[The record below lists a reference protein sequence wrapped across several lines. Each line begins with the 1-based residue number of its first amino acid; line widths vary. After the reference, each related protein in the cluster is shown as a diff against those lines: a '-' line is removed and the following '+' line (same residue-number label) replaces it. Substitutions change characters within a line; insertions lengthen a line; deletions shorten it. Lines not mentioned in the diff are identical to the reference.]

1 MMAKKK
7 PYALGVVLVHYVKRG
22 RIQLDSKM
30 YPAPLVK
37 EHMSVF
43 LRNTVANVVITH

>member
-30 YPAPLVK
+30 YPASLVGRIT
-37 EHMSVF
+37 F
-43 LRNTVANVVITH
+43 NPWQLVIDPSQSQ